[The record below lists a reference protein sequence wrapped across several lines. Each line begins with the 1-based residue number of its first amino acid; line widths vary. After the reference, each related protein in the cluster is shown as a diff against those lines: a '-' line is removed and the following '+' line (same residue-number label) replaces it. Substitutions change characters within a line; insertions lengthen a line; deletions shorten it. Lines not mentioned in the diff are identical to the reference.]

1 VIIME
6 DKIIRY
12 ISKLNADK
20 VRLTELIAHFTHD
33 TSGNEKE
40 TIIYKKILP
49 ALINMEKD
57 RKIKLSWDVMLTR
70 YRFPRYIYREAKKE
84 ADAEVQVTE
93 ADLPLWQKQIEEI
106 LKKHPVP
113 YHKKARELRLQDR
126 FERFIK
132 RYEKNADEISPS
144 EDWIKVITAV
154 MEANLSQ
161 YDVMHACIE
170 AFKAGAIWE
179 RYKKEFEE

>member
-1 VIIME
+1 MME
-6 DKIIRY
+6 DKIVRY
-12 ISKLNADK
+12 ISKLSAEK

-33 TSGNEKE
+33 ISGNEKE
-40 TIIYKKILP
+40 TVIYKKILP
-49 ALINMEKD
+49 ALLNMEKD

-70 YRFPRYIYREAKKE
+70 YRFPRYIYRESEAATE
-84 ADAEVQVTE
+84 SQVVRADA
-93 ADLPLWQKQIEEI
+93 PLWQQQIEDI
-106 LKKHPVP
+106 LKKRSVT
-113 YHKKARELRLQDR
+113 YNKKVRELRLQDR
-126 FERFIK
+126 FEKFVK
-132 RYEKNADEISPS
+132 RYEKSSEEISPS

-179 RYKKEFEE
+179 KYKKEFEG